1 MKNNNDVELLTLMDY
16 FDFEKRMIAILHD
29 YDEDEDDMRGLKD
42 LEYEDYEEVVADIRE
57 NAEDRMHDYIY
68 DLLKEEGDEGKKGQ
82 LLCKLFENKDVDE
95 TEGVKM
101 FKKYK
106 EYEAEYDEGYKQ
118 EDWEELTERLDT
130 NIFDAKYEE
139 EAIDTAVKEYESVKE
154 EGGDLN
160 RFVNGI
166 PLVAIE
172 QIIKAIIWEYL
183 DLDEETK
190 FHFEMNGGW
199 CTVTFDSEDF

>member
-1 MKNNNDVELLTLMDY
+1 MDY
-16 FDFEKRMIAILHD
+16 FDFEKRDTTIDHN
-29 YDEDEDDMRGLKD
+29 YDEDDEWECETKFLA
-42 LEYEDYEEVVADIRE
+42 YNDYEEVVADIRE
-57 NAEDRMHDYIY
+57 NANDRMQDYIY
-68 DLLKEEGDEGKKGQ
+68 DLLREEGDEGKKGQ

-95 TEGVKM
+95 IEGVNM

-106 EYEAEYDEGYKQ
+106 EYEADDDE
-118 EDWEELTERLDT
+118 EWEELLERRDT

-139 EAIDTAVKEYESVKE
+139 EAINTAVKEYNSVKE

-172 QIIKAIIWEYL
+172 QIIKAIIWWYL

-190 FHFEMNGGW
+190 IHFEMDGGS
-199 CTVTFDSEDF
+199 CSVMFDSEDF

>member
-16 FDFEKRMIAILHD
+16 FDFEKRDTTIDHN
-29 YDEDEDDMRGLKD
+29 YDEDDEWECETKFLA
-42 LEYEDYEEVVADIRE
+42 YNDYEEVVADIRE
-57 NAEDRMHDYIY
+57 NAGDRMQDYIS
-68 DLLKEEGDEGKKGQ
+68 DLLEEEGDEGKKGQ

-95 TEGVKM
+95 IEGVKM

-106 EYEAEYDEGYKQ
+106 EYKAEWDEGCNE
-118 EDWEELTERLDT
+118 EDWEELRERLDT
-130 NIFDAKYEE
+130 IIFDAKYEE
-139 EAIDTAVKEYESVKE
+139 EAINTAVKEYNSVKE

-172 QIIKAIIWEYL
+172 QIIKAIIWYYL

-190 FHFEMNGGW
+190 IHFEMDGGS
-199 CTVTFDSEDF
+199 CSVMFDSEDF

>member
-1 MKNNNDVELLTLMDY
+1 MKNNNEVELLTLMDY
-16 FDFEKRMIAILHD
+16 FDFEKRDTTIDHN
-29 YDEDEDDMRGLKD
+29 YDEDDEWECETKFLA
-42 LEYEDYEEVVADIRE
+42 YNDYEEVVADIRE
-57 NAEDRMHDYIY
+57 NANDRMQDYIY
-68 DLLKEEGDEGKKGQ
+68 DLLREEGDEGKKGQ

-95 TEGVKM
+95 IEGVNM

-106 EYEAEYDEGYKQ
+106 EYEADDDE
-118 EDWEELTERLDT
+118 EWEELLERRDT

-139 EAIDTAVKEYESVKE
+139 EAINTAVKEYNSVKE

-172 QIIKAIIWEYL
+172 QIIKAIIWWYL

-190 FHFEMNGGW
+190 IHFEMDGGS
-199 CTVTFDSEDF
+199 CSVMFDSEDF

>member
-1 MKNNNDVELLTLMDY
+1 MKNNNEVELLTLMDY
-16 FDFEKRMIAILHD
+16 FDFEKRDTTIDHN
-29 YDEDEDDMRGLKD
+29 YDEDDERECETKFLA
-42 LEYEDYEEVVADIRE
+42 YNDYEEVVADIRE
-57 NAEDRMHDYIY
+57 NANDRMQDYIY
-68 DLLKEEGDEGKKGQ
+68 DLLREEGDEGKKGQ

-95 TEGVKM
+95 IEGVNM

-106 EYEAEYDEGYKQ
+106 EYEADDDE
-118 EDWEELTERLDT
+118 EWEELLERRDT

-139 EAIDTAVKEYESVKE
+139 EAINTAVKEYNSVKE

-172 QIIKAIIWEYL
+172 QIIKAIIWWYL

-190 FHFEMNGGW
+190 IHFEMDGGS
-199 CTVTFDSEDF
+199 CSVMFDSEDF

>member
-1 MKNNNDVELLTLMDY
+1 MKNNNEVELLTLMDY
-16 FDFEKRMIAILHD
+16 FDFEKRDTTIDHN
-29 YDEDEDDMRGLKD
+29 YDEDDEWECETKFLA
-42 LEYEDYEEVVADIRE
+42 YNDYEEVVADIRE
-57 NAEDRMHDYIY
+57 NANDRMQDYIY
-68 DLLKEEGDEGKKGQ
+68 DLLREEGDVGKKGQ

-95 TEGVKM
+95 IEGVNM

-106 EYEAEYDEGYKQ
+106 EYEADDDE
-118 EDWEELTERLDT
+118 EWEELLERRDT

-139 EAIDTAVKEYESVKE
+139 EAINTAVKEYNSVKE

-172 QIIKAIIWEYL
+172 QIIKAIIWWYL

-190 FHFEMNGGW
+190 IHFEMDGGS
-199 CTVTFDSEDF
+199 CSVMFDSEDF

>member
-1 MKNNNDVELLTLMDY
+1 MDY
-16 FDFEKRMIAILHD
+16 FDFEKRDTVICHN
-29 YDEDEDDMRGLKD
+29 YDEDEDDMRELKF
-42 LEYEDYEEVVADIRE
+42 LAYEDYEEVVADIRE

-68 DLLKEEGDEGKKGQ
+68 DLVKEEGNEGKKGQ

-95 TEGVKM
+95 IEGVNM
-101 FKKYK
+101 FEKYK
-106 EYEAEYDEGYKQ
+106 ELEAEDDGEW
-118 EDWEELTERLDT
+118 DELTERLDT
-130 NIFDAKYEE
+130 IIFDAKYEE
-139 EAIDTAVKEYESVKE
+139 EAIETAVKEYESVKE

-172 QIIKAIIWEYL
+172 QIIKAIIWWYL

-190 FHFEMNGGW
+190 FHFEMDGGW
-199 CTVTFDSEDF
+199 CTVTFDSEDI

>member
-1 MKNNNDVELLTLMDY
+1 MDY
-16 FDFEKRMIAILHD
+16 FDFEKRDTTIDHN
-29 YDEDEDDMRGLKD
+29 YDEDDEWECETKFLA
-42 LEYEDYEEVVADIRE
+42 YNDYEEVVADIRE
-57 NAEDRMHDYIY
+57 NANDRMQDYIY
-68 DLLKEEGDEGKKGQ
+68 DLLREEGDEGKKGQ

-95 TEGVKM
+95 IEGVNM

-106 EYEAEYDEGYKQ
+106 EYEADDDE
-118 EDWEELTERLDT
+118 EWEELLERRDT

-139 EAIDTAVKEYESVKE
+139 EAINTAVKEYNSVKE
-154 EGGDLN
+154 EGGNLN

-172 QIIKAIIWEYL
+172 QIIKAIIWYYL

-190 FHFEMNGGW
+190 IHFEMDGGS
-199 CTVTFDSEDF
+199 CSVMFDSEDF

>member
-68 DLLKEEGDEGKKGQ
+68 DLVKEEGNEGKKGQ

-95 TEGVKM
+95 IEGVKM

-106 EYEAEYDEGYKQ
+106 ELEAEDDGEW
-118 EDWEELTERLDT
+118 DELTERLDT
-130 NIFDAKYEE
+130 IIFDAKYEE
-139 EAIDTAVKEYESVKE
+139 EAIKTAVKEYESVQE

-172 QIIKAIIWEYL
+172 QIIKAIIWWYL

-190 FHFEMNGGW
+190 IHFEMGGGW
-199 CTVTFDSEDF
+199 CTITFDSEDI

>member
-1 MKNNNDVELLTLMDY
+1 MAYN
-16 FDFEKRMIAILHD
+16 
-29 YDEDEDDMRGLKD
+29 
-42 LEYEDYEEVVADIRE
+42 DYEEVVADIRE
-57 NAEDRMHDYIY
+57 NANDRMQDYIY
-68 DLLKEEGDEGKKGQ
+68 DLLREEGDEGKKGQ

-95 TEGVKM
+95 IEGVNM

-106 EYEAEYDEGYKQ
+106 EYEADDDE
-118 EDWEELTERLDT
+118 EWEELLERRDT

-139 EAIDTAVKEYESVKE
+139 EAINTAVKEYNSVKE

-172 QIIKAIIWEYL
+172 QIIKAIIWWYL

-190 FHFEMNGGW
+190 IHFEMDGGS
-199 CTVTFDSEDF
+199 CSVMFDSEDF

>member
-16 FDFEKRMIAILHD
+16 FDFEKRDTTIDHN
-29 YDEDEDDMRGLKD
+29 YDEDDEWECETKFLA
-42 LEYEDYEEVVADIRE
+42 YNDYEEVVADIRE
-57 NAEDRMHDYIY
+57 NANDRMQDYIY
-68 DLLKEEGDEGKKGQ
+68 DLLREEGDEGKKGQ

-95 TEGVKM
+95 IEGVNM

-106 EYEAEYDEGYKQ
+106 EYEADDDE
-118 EDWEELTERLDT
+118 EWEELLERRDT

-139 EAIDTAVKEYESVKE
+139 EAINTAVKEYNSVKE
-154 EGGDLN
+154 EGGNLN

-172 QIIKAIIWEYL
+172 QIIKAIIWYYL

-190 FHFEMNGGW
+190 IHFEMDGGS
-199 CTVTFDSEDF
+199 CSVMFDSEDF

>member
-1 MKNNNDVELLTLMDY
+1 MDY

-68 DLLKEEGDEGKKGQ
+68 DLVKEEGNEGKKGQ

-95 TEGVKM
+95 IEGVKM

-106 EYEAEYDEGYKQ
+106 ELEAEDDGEW
-118 EDWEELTERLDT
+118 DELTERLDT
-130 NIFDAKYEE
+130 IIFDAKYEE
-139 EAIDTAVKEYESVKE
+139 EAIKTAVKEYESVQE

-172 QIIKAIIWEYL
+172 QIIKAISWWYL

-190 FHFEMNGGW
+190 IHFEMGGGW
-199 CTVTFDSEDF
+199 CTITFDSEDI